1 MMKAKLLCWEGT
13 LSRIFL
19 ALKMGGKVSHK
30 IQCFYCTLF
39 IFFLRNIRKLEGEI
53 QFLKASKNCENN
65 EDQVNYNYRE
75 KRITPREVLSPGGFN
90 SGTFVNSGYELMI
103 RSA

>member
-1 MMKAKLLCWEGT
+1 MKAKLLCWEGT

-19 ALKMGGKVSHK
+19 TLKIGGKVSHK
-30 IQCFYCTLF
+30 VQCFYCT
-39 IFFLRNIRKLEGEI
+39 FFFPLRKARKLENEI

-75 KRITPREVLSPGGFN
+75 KRITPREVLITSGFN

-103 RSA
+103 SVA